1 MVPRTPPLTAGAALP
16 RNRPAPA
23 AWSRPASGVEPLRYA
38 VLSMLAILAAAVF
51 FFPIFWSLST
61 SLRSPLET
69 FTVTGL
75 GIPWID
81 FTPTLRNWTA
91 ELALPDATRALRNS
105 TLVSAGAT
113 VLALVLG
120 TPAAYGLARFRF
132 RRVRNRSFTLWFF
145 TQRLLPPVATIV
157 PFYLMIHALG
167 LLDTLTGLVL
177 LDATALLPFVVVVL
191 RQTFLDLPVEIE
203 EAALVDGA
211 GHLGTFWR
219 VALPLAA
226 PAVAATGL
234 IVFAGAWND
243 FLFALTLYS
252 QHALTMPIRVAELV
266 DTRGVLFWVLGT
278 RGMIATLPP
287 LIVALVAQRYI
298 VRGLTMGSVT
308 G

>member
-1 MVPRTPPLTAGAALP
+1 MAAP
-16 RNRPAPA
+16 
-23 AWSRPASGVEPLRYA
+23 EPLRHA
-38 VLSMLAILAAAVF
+38 VASMLAVVAAAAF

-61 SLRSPLET
+61 SLRSPLDT

-75 GIPWID
+75 GLPWLD
-81 FTPTLRNWTA
+81 FSPTLRNWTD
-91 ELALPDATRALRNS
+91 ELALPDAVRALQNS
-105 TLVSAGAT
+105 ALVSASAT
-113 VLALVLG
+113 FLALLLG
-120 TPAAYGLARFRF
+120 TPAAYALARFRF
-132 RRVRNRSFTLWFF
+132 RRVRNRSLALWFF

-157 PFYLMIHALG
+157 PFYLVMRALG

-177 LDATALLPFVVVVL
+177 LDATALLPFILVVL

-211 GHLGTFWR
+211 GHLRTFWR
-219 VALPLAA
+219 IALPLAA

-252 QHALTMPIRVAELV
+252 QHALTMPIRVAESV

-278 RGMIATLPP
+278 RAMIATLPP
-287 LIVALVAQRYI
+287 LLVALVAQRYI
-298 VRGLTMGSVT
+298 VRGLTLGSLA